1 LNTSNIQKRQAKFDD
16 DDSNNNNLSNI
27 LRKYEIKDLQKA
39 AMLDP
44 VQALGV
50 GTNVKVKNIQHGK

>member
-1 LNTSNIQKRQAKFDD
+1 MQTF
-16 DDSNNNNLSNI
+16 DDSNNNNNPSNI

-44 VQALGV
+44 AQAPG
-50 GTNVKVKNIQHGK
+50 GKVLM